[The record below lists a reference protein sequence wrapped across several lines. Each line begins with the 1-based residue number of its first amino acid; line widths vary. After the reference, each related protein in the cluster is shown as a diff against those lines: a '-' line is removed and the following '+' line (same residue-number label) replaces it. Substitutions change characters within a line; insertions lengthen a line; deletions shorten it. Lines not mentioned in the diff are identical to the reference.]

1 LFLFLS
7 LFVFYF
13 FSFCTVWRKT
23 SGNHRKQRNEAD
35 RKREYT
41 EKQDI
46 MYFQFLTQKGKIINK
61 LKSVFSREKG
71 KRKRVLMCQLC
82 FA

>member
-1 LFLFLS
+1 
-7 LFVFYF
+7 
-13 FSFCTVWRKT
+13 
-23 SGNHRKQRNEAD
+23 
-35 RKREYT
+35 
-41 EKQDI
+41 